1 MILNLNLHD
10 MIRVFYVFWSLIMIP
25 QLSCYLHFCDFY
37 SHTCH
42 SSFHPSW
49 SVSLPQFLWSF
60 LFYLMILFSLGL
72 SIAGDLPSSMAI
84 FLSQISHQSFWWFH
98 HHQSFEFLILIM
110 YSISFVSSISSLKTI
125 QKQNM
130 KTRINPWDT
139 LCLCV
144 LPNQFFLLFFIN
156 AQNVILSFHCFVSF
170 FNLSCFSQLLFL
182 IHHHH

>member
-25 QLSCYLHFCDFY
+25 LGSCYLHFCDFY
-37 SHTCH
+37 SHTSH

-49 SVSLPQFLWSF
+49 SIPLHQFLWSF

-98 HHQSFEFLILIM
+98 HHQSFEFLILII
-110 YSISFVSSISSLKTI
+110 YYISFVSSISSLKTI

-144 LPNQFFLLFFIN
+144 LPNQFFLLFFYKCSKCN
-156 AQNVILSFHCFVSF
+156 PFVSLF
-170 FNLSCFSQLLFL
+170 CFLL
-182 IHHHH
+182 